1 MSYTEIQPLLEWLK
15 QLDEVA
21 LIDVLGLTSED
32 IIDAFCD
39 KILENQANLYN
50 KYSNEL

>member
-1 MSYTEIQPLLEWLK
+1 MSYTEIQVLIDWLK

-39 KILENQANLYN
+39 KILEQKATLYN